1 MKKQVCSANSQQNI
15 IVRNILRSLGLNLS
29 LKGSILIIK
38 AVQIVSADNTDFIVI
53 NDIYKI
59 LAKEYKEYKEFN
71 EKQIQMNIKYALD
84 NRYEQKSIKNF
95 ELIFGFEYDEYIF
108 TNKCIIEEI
117 VNKLKN
123 II

>member
-38 AVQIVSADNTDFIVI
+38 AVQIVSANNTDFIVI

-59 LAKEYKEYKEFN
+59 LAKEYKCFN

-84 NRYEQKSIKNF
+84 NRYEQKSIQNF
-95 ELIFGFEYDEYIF
+95 EIIFGFEYDEYIF

-117 VNKLKN
+117 ARV
-123 II
+123 I

>member
-1 MKKQVCSANSQQNI
+1 MKKQVCSVNPQQNI

-38 AVQIVSADNTDFIVI
+38 AVQIVSANNMDFIII
-53 NDIYKI
+53 NDIYKM
-59 LAKEYKEYKEFN
+59 LSKEYKGLN
-71 EKQIQMNIKYALD
+71 EKQIQMTIKYALD

-95 ELIFGFEYDEYIF
+95 EMIFGFEYDKYIF

-117 VNKLKN
+117 AR